1 MMLKKIKYIGLI
13 CSALSIT
20 ACAPQIPEG
29 ALDLSTQTVQIRQ
42 LQTRTFKDKKLT
54 DVLSAG
60 VGVMQDF
67 GIKITATDKKL
78 GLIVGEKITDATHT
92 GEVVGMVLLAAL
104 AGTQPTWSETQ
115 KLRSSL
121 FVRKIADDKIELRIT
136 FQNVTWNNHG
146 QISSAKTIEE
156 PNFYQDFF
164 AKLSKAAFLEEYK
177 I

>member
-1 MMLKKIKYIGLI
+1 MKHTIKYSIIACLGL
-13 CSALSIT
+13 T

-29 ALDLSTQTVQIRQ
+29 ALDLNTQTAQIRQ
-42 LQTRTFKDKKLT
+42 LETRTFKDKKLT
-54 DVLSAG
+54 EILSAG

-67 GIKITATDKKL
+67 GIKVTATDKTL
-78 GLIVGEKITDATHT
+78 GLIVGEKVTSATHT
-92 GEVVGMVLLAAL
+92 GEVVGMVLLAAI

-121 FVRKIADDKIELRIT
+121 FVRKIASDKIELRIT
-136 FQNVTWNNHG
+136 FQNVVWNNHG
-146 QISSAKTIEE
+146 QVTSARTIEE
-156 PNFYQDFF
+156 PEFYQDFF